1 MFAGFVTRLSRRFR
15 HRDGGNVMIEFA
27 LALPVLSIMLMGML
41 DLGRYGIDKSAM
53 LQGAREGAQFA
64 GLAPNSPNLSA
75 TDLTNV
81 NTTAQTAS
89 GLTGVTATSSLFCE
103 CTSGTAVSCTST
115 CTGGLKHYIT
125 VTTTRPFTS
134 VVGAAGLKFGSMG
147 SWVAPTSL
155 SASVTMILQ

>member
-1 MFAGFVTRLSRRFR
+1 MPGFLARLPRCLW
-15 HRDGGNVMIEFA
+15 HRDGGNMMIEFA
-27 LALPVLSIMLMGML
+27 LALPILSIMLIGML
-41 DLGRYGIDKSAM
+41 DLGRYGLDKSAM

-64 GLAPNSPNLSA
+64 TLTPNSPNLSG

-81 NTTAQTAS
+81 NATAQSST

-103 CTSGTAVSCTST
+103 CTSGTSVSCTAT
-115 CTGGLKHYIT
+115 CAGGLKHYIT

-134 VVGAAGLKFGSMG
+134 VVGTAGLNFGSMG
-147 SWVAPTSL
+147 RWVAPTSL